1 MWFFCTFFLFSSPK
15 TWKSHTYSIFFN
27 RHENGAFLM
36 KNIQNQKYSIIYTF
50 FLQYYGTFRRL
61 NALSSLR
68 TETRKK
74 NMKHL
79 GQPVISHLRIVLLFD
94 LYLQKHSVL
103 IPIRISLWKEPAWE
117 QFVFKEKCQKSKIQY
132 TMNVFVCTPKTYRS
146 HAHLIFF
153 FNRHESGVYLTE
165 NVQNQE

>member
-36 KNIQNQKYSIIYTF
+36 KNIQNHKYSIIYTF

-74 NMKHL
+74 TWNIWGNPL
-79 GQPVISHLRIVLLFD
+79 LATYGLYFYLIYISKNTAFSYPYEF
-94 LYLQKHSVL
+94 LY
-103 IPIRISLWKEPAWE
+103 
-117 QFVFKEKCQKSKIQY
+117 EK
-132 TMNVFVCTPKTYRS
+132 
-146 HAHLIFF
+146 
-153 FNRHESGVYLTE
+153 NRHESSLFLKK
-165 NVQNQE
+165 NVKNQKYNILWTSLFALQKHTALMPI